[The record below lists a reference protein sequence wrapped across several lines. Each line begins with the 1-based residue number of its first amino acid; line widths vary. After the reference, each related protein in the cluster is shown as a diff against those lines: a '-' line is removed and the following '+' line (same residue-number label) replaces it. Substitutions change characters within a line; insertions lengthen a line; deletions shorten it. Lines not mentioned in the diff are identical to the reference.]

1 MKLVVP
7 EQEHVPPLSLNH
19 VTSVTPTA
27 SLAVPVTLNESLVVE
42 DGSEVEIVVVGAVV
56 SHPPELYSYAPIS
69 TVLFCGLL
77 IPIMSRVTIEL
88 VLYPESFNGLPD

>member
-1 MKLVVP
+1 MHVKLVVP

-42 DGSEVEIVVVGAVV
+42 DGSDVEMETVGAVV
-56 SHPPELYSYAPIS
+56 SDPPSGSVSALVVAITRSS
-69 TVLFCGLL
+69 TSNDCHEDCQS
-77 IPIMSRVTIEL
+77 PC
-88 VLYPESFNGLPD
+88 